1 MTDPKKILRFLE
13 EHFDDIKTLY
23 TLNKKHSYVNY
34 HDVETIFS
42 NSAVMDNL
50 IEYKILEERFN
61 GDYTFNEN
69 YGEFISFLL
78 DDFSLDMPEQI
89 KKYYSSLS
97 ELYEKLRA
105 SSNKNEILKIVHA
118 LEGEIFKFEKQLQQN
133 IAKLIKETKEIKANN
148 EELDYTKKL
157 AKASELTTL
166 YVEPLNT
173 ILEDHNESII
183 YVLDS
188 VLQRAN
194 IERFN
199 HEDRHIKNA
208 YLKLYNSYSH
218 IKKEILKKNKL
229 LIDEV
234 VPLLDR
240 IQVESRILTGFINF
254 LGNNL
259 AYEVP
264 VLLDRE
270 RHNTYAVDA
279 HFDVKNVWEGYRNID
294 EEIIF
299 DDIEA
304 IEDSW
309 LYDKDKYYELLT
321 NSLPNDNFY
330 EWIFNVLEEEFKE
343 VEIEKFFDLSKLIFE
358 SNLEIDYGKKKIL
371 LELKDKIVTVPIVS
385 IRSGV

>member
-1 MTDPKKILRFLE
+1 MTDPKKVLRFFE
-13 EHFDDIKTLY
+13 EHFSDIEKLVA
-23 TLNKKHSYVNY
+23 LNKKNSFVSYD
-34 HDVETIFS
+34 DVLSVFS
-42 NSAVMDNL
+42 NSLVMDNL
-50 IEYKILEERFN
+50 IEYKILEERFT
-61 GDYTFNEN
+61 GDYTFNEH

-97 ELYEKLRA
+97 ELYEKLKA
-105 SSNKNEILKIVHA
+105 SQNKNETLKIVQA
-118 LEGEIFKFEKQLQQN
+118 LESEIFKFEKQLQQN

-148 EELDYTKKL
+148 EALDYTKKL

-173 ILEDHNESII
+173 ILEDHNESILYI
-183 YVLDS
+183 IDA

-194 IERFN
+194 LERFN
-199 HEDRHIKNA
+199 HEDRNIKNA

-264 VLLDRE
+264 ILLDRE
-270 RHNTYAVDA
+270 RYNTYAVDA
-279 HFDVKNVWEGYRNID
+279 HFDVKNIWEGHRDIGN
-294 EEIIF
+294 EIIF

-304 IEDSW
+304 LEDAW
-309 LYDKDKYYELLT
+309 LYDKDKYYDLLLK
-321 NSLPNDNFY
+321 SLPNENFY
-330 EWIFNVLEEEFKE
+330 EWIFNTLEEEFSE
-343 VEIEKFFDLSKLIFE
+343 VEIKKFFDLSKLIFE
-358 SNLEIDYGKKKIL
+358 NGLDIEYENKKIVF
-371 LELKDKIVTVPIVS
+371 ELKDKIVTVAIVQ
-385 IRSGV
+385 IRSRT

>member
-1 MTDPKKILRFLE
+1 MQVEGLEE
-13 EHFDDIKTLY
+13 EHFSDIEKLVA
-23 TLNKKHSYVNY
+23 LNKKNSFVSYD
-34 HDVETIFS
+34 DVLSVFS
-42 NSAVMDNL
+42 NSLVMDNL
-50 IEYKILEERFN
+50 IEYKILEERFT
-61 GDYTFNEN
+61 GDYTFNEH

-97 ELYEKLRA
+97 ELYEKLKA
-105 SSNKNEILKIVHA
+105 SQNKNETLKIVQA
-118 LEGEIFKFEKQLQQN
+118 LESEIFKFEKQLQQN

-148 EELDYTKKL
+148 EALDYTKKL

-173 ILEDHNESII
+173 ILEDHNESILYI
-183 YVLDS
+183 IDA

-194 IERFN
+194 LERFN
-199 HEDRHIKNA
+199 HEDRNIKNA

-264 VLLDRE
+264 ILLDRE

-279 HFDVKNVWEGYRNID
+279 HFDVKNIWEGHRDIGN
-294 EEIIF
+294 EIIF

-304 IEDSW
+304 LEDAW
-309 LYDKDKYYELLT
+309 LYDKDKYYDLLLK
-321 NSLPNDNFY
+321 SLPNENFY
-330 EWIFNVLEEEFKE
+330 EWIFNTLEEEFSE
-343 VEIEKFFDLSKLIFE
+343 VEIKKFFDLSKLIFE
-358 SNLEIDYGKKKIL
+358 NGLDIEYENKKIVF
-371 LELKDKIVTVPIVS
+371 ELKDKIVTVAIVQ
-385 IRSGV
+385 IRSRT

>member
-1 MTDPKKILRFLE
+1 MTDPKKVLRFFE
-13 EHFDDIKTLY
+13 EHFSDIEKLVA
-23 TLNKKHSYVNY
+23 LNKKNSFVSYD
-34 HDVETIFS
+34 DVLSVFS
-42 NSAVMDNL
+42 NSLVMDNL
-50 IEYKILEERFN
+50 IEYKILEERFT
-61 GDYTFNEN
+61 GDYTFNEH

-97 ELYEKLRA
+97 ELYEKLKA
-105 SSNKNEILKIVHA
+105 SQNKNETLKIVQA
-118 LEGEIFKFEKQLQQN
+118 LESEIFKFEKQLQQN

-148 EELDYTKKL
+148 EALDYTKKL

-173 ILEDHNESII
+173 ILEDHNESILYI
-183 YVLDS
+183 IDA

-194 IERFN
+194 LERFN
-199 HEDRHIKNA
+199 HEDRNIKNA

-264 VLLDRE
+264 ILLDRE

-279 HFDVKNVWEGYRNID
+279 HFDVKNIWEGHRDIGN
-294 EEIIF
+294 EIIF
-299 DDIEA
+299 DEIEA
-304 IEDSW
+304 LEDVW
-309 LYDKDKYYELLT
+309 LYDKDKYYDLLLK
-321 NSLPNDNFY
+321 SLPNENFY
-330 EWIFNVLEEEFKE
+330 EWIFNTLEEEFSE
-343 VEIEKFFDLSKLIFE
+343 VEIKKFFDLSKLIFE
-358 SNLEIDYGKKKIL
+358 NGLDINYENKKIVF
-371 LELKDKIVTVPIVS
+371 ELKDKIVTVPIVQ
-385 IRSGV
+385 IRSRT

>member
-1 MTDPKKILRFLE
+1 
-13 EHFDDIKTLY
+13 
-23 TLNKKHSYVNY
+23 
-34 HDVETIFS
+34 
-42 NSAVMDNL
+42 
-50 IEYKILEERFN
+50 
-61 GDYTFNEN
+61 
-69 YGEFISFLL
+69 
-78 DDFSLDMPEQI
+78 
-89 KKYYSSLS
+89 
-97 ELYEKLRA
+97 LYEKLKA
-105 SSNKNEILKIVHA
+105 SRNKNETLKIVQA
-118 LEGEIFKFEKQLQQN
+118 LESEIFKFEKQLQQN

-148 EELDYTKKL
+148 EELDYAKKL

-173 ILEDHNESII
+173 ILEDHNESIL

-199 HEDRHIKNA
+199 NEDRHIKNA

-259 AYEVP
+259 AYDVP

-270 RHNTYAVDA
+270 RHNTYAPDA
-279 HFDVKNVWEGYRNID
+279 HFDVKNIWEGYRDID

-299 DDIEA
+299 DEIEA
-304 IEDSW
+304 LEDSW
-309 LYDKDKYYELLT
+309 LYDKDKYYELLLK
-321 NSLPNDNFY
+321 SLPNENFY
-330 EWIFNVLEEEFKE
+330 AWIFDTLEEEFDE
-343 VEIEKFFDLSKLIFE
+343 VEIKKFFDLSKLIFE
-358 SNLEIDYGKKKIL
+358 RDLKIEYENKKIV
-371 LELKDKIVTVPIVS
+371 LELKYKIVTVPVVH
-385 IRSGV
+385 IRSEA

>member
-1 MTDPKKILRFLE
+1 MTDPKKVLRFFE
-13 EHFDDIKTLY
+13 EHFSDIEKLVA
-23 TLNKKHSYVNY
+23 LNKKNSFVSYD
-34 HDVETIFS
+34 DVVSVFS
-42 NSAVMDNL
+42 NSLVMDNL
-50 IEYKILEERFN
+50 IEYKILEERFT
-61 GDYTFNEN
+61 GDYTFNEH

-97 ELYEKLRA
+97 ELYEKLKA
-105 SSNKNEILKIVHA
+105 SQNKNETLKIVQA
-118 LEGEIFKFEKQLQQN
+118 LESEIFKFEKQLQQN

-148 EELDYTKKL
+148 EALDYTKKL

-173 ILEDHNESII
+173 ILEDHNESILYI
-183 YVLDS
+183 IDA

-194 IERFN
+194 LERFN
-199 HEDRHIKNA
+199 HEDRNIKNA

-259 AYEVP
+259 AYDVP
-264 VLLDRE
+264 ILLDRE

-279 HFDVKNVWEGYRNID
+279 HFDVKNIWEGHRDIGN
-294 EEIIF
+294 EIIF
-299 DDIEA
+299 DEIEA
-304 IEDSW
+304 LEDAW
-309 LYDKDKYYELLT
+309 LYDKDKYYDLLLK
-321 NSLPNDNFY
+321 SLPNDNFY
-330 EWIFNVLEEEFKE
+330 EWIFNTLEEEFSE
-343 VEIEKFFDLSKLIFE
+343 VEIKKFFDLSKLIFE
-358 SNLEIDYGKKKIL
+358 NGLDIEYENKKIV
-371 LELKDKIVTVPIVS
+371 LELKDKIVTVPIVQ
-385 IRSGV
+385 IRSRT

>member
-1 MTDPKKILRFLE
+1 MTDPKKVLRFFE
-13 EHFDDIKTLY
+13 EHFSDIEKLVA
-23 TLNKKHSYVNY
+23 LNKKNSFVSYD
-34 HDVETIFS
+34 DVVSVFS
-42 NSAVMDNL
+42 NSLVMDNL
-50 IEYKILEERFN
+50 IEYKILEERFT
-61 GDYTFNEN
+61 GDYTFNEH

-97 ELYEKLRA
+97 ELYEKLKA
-105 SSNKNEILKIVHA
+105 SQNKNETLKIVQA
-118 LEGEIFKFEKQLQQN
+118 LESEIFKFEKQLQQN

-148 EELDYTKKL
+148 EALDYTKKL

-173 ILEDHNESII
+173 ILEDHNESILYI
-183 YVLDS
+183 IDA

-194 IERFN
+194 LERFN
-199 HEDRHIKNA
+199 HEDRNIKNA

-259 AYEVP
+259 AYDVP
-264 VLLDRE
+264 ILLDRE

-279 HFDVKNVWEGYRNID
+279 HFDVKNIWEGHRDIGN
-294 EEIIF
+294 EIIF
-299 DDIEA
+299 DEIEA
-304 IEDSW
+304 LEDAW
-309 LYDKDKYYELLT
+309 LYDKDKYYDLLLK
-321 NSLPNDNFY
+321 SLPNDNFY
-330 EWIFNVLEEEFKE
+330 EWIFNTLEEEFSE
-343 VEIEKFFDLSKLIFE
+343 VEIKKFFDLSKLIFE
-358 SNLEIDYGKKKIL
+358 NGLDIEYENKKIVF
-371 LELKDKIVTVPIVS
+371 ELKDKIVTVPIVQ
-385 IRSGV
+385 IRSRT